1 METTAHLHS
10 TYKFSSHLTENNA
23 SPLQSSIEM
32 LIGKITE
39 VYYLSERAML
49 RTKTVG
55 KSNILYPA
63 LFSLKSAGLEIT
75 KQKTTLAPKLCN
87 AYIPYLVL

>member
-1 METTAHLHS
+1 METTVHLHS
-10 TYKFSSHLTENNA
+10 IYKFSSHLIENNA
-23 SPLQSSIEM
+23 TQLKSSIEM
-32 LIGKITE
+32 LIGKITK
-39 VYYLSERAML
+39 VYYLSEREVL

-55 KSNILYPA
+55 KSNILHPA

-75 KQKTTLAPKLCN
+75 KQKTALALKLCN

>member
-1 METTAHLHS
+1 METTVHLHS
-10 TYKFSSHLTENNA
+10 TYTFSSRLTENNA

-39 VYYLSERAML
+39 VYYLSKRQVL

-55 KSNILYPA
+55 KSNIFHPA
-63 LFSLKSAGLEIT
+63 LFSLKPAGLEIT
-75 KQKTTLAPKLCN
+75 KQKTALAPKLCN

>member
-1 METTAHLHS
+1 METTVHLHS
-10 TYKFSSHLTENNA
+10 TYKFSSHFAENNA
-23 SPLQSSIEM
+23 SPLQSSIGT

-39 VYYLSERAML
+39 VYYLSEREVL

-63 LFSLKSAGLEIT
+63 LFSLKSAGLAIT
-75 KQKTTLAPKLCN
+75 KQEIALAPKLCN